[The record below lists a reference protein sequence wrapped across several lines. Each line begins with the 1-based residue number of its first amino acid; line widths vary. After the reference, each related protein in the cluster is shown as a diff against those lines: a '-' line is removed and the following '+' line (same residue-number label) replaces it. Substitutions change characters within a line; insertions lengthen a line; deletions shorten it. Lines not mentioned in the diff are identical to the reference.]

1 MNYYADLSR
10 FFLQKGSKQENVTV
24 ESKKPENSV
33 LEMTHFYYSS
43 KSLKKSF
50 AFPFLLDGS

>member
-1 MNYYADLSR
+1 MLTLVD
-10 FFLQKGSKQENVTV
+10 FFYKKGSKPENVTV
-24 ESKKPENSV
+24 ELKKPKNSV